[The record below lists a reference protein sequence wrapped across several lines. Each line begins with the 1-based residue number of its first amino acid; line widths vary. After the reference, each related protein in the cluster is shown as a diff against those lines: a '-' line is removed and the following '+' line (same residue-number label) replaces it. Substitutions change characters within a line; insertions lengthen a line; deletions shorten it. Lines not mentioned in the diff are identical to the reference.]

1 MGSKYSL
8 IITRKALEDL
18 EQIYVYI
25 LGTSLSKE
33 IAKKIKRNIVNEI
46 FSLELFPKRNT
57 KIDGFGDIRRLLI
70 YSYAVLYIIEGEKKE
85 VVILRILSNYTDW
98 Q

>member
-33 IAKKIKRNIVNEI
+33 IAKKNKEEYCKRNF
-46 FSLELFPKRNT
+46 FS
-57 KIDGFGDIRRLLI
+57 
-70 YSYAVLYIIEGEKKE
+70 
-85 VVILRILSNYTDW
+85 
-98 Q
+98 